1 MSRKDIKKLL
11 TEKFADKNS
20 LNESWT
26 NFSQNTAGKQNNKLI
41 QVVFSSALLC
51 TLALALFAIDY
62 NRKKSEALKIY
73 SQLEY
78 SIDFRNL
85 YDNPEFS
92 DYIVGN

>member
-20 LNESWT
+20 LNDSWRD
-26 NFSQNTAGKQNNKLI
+26 FSQYTVEKQNNKFI

-62 NRKKSEALKIY
+62 NRKKSETLKLY

-85 YDNPEFS
+85 YDNSEFS